1 MTTTGQIR
9 EVLQGLNLDAA
20 HEAGH
25 AVASVEQQLP
35 IESVTIEC
43 VGNCHGRLRWPNL
56 LAGWESCGSVWY
68 GMLVST
74 LAGPAVDAM
83 AGMDDEAFD
92 NRSGSDRAFA
102 RKLVDQYPS
111 GDRMLDPAIA
121 VANEIVTRRI
131 DAIAAVAKALV
142 DLTTLTGEQV
152 ERIAEAHP

>member
-1 MTTTGQIR
+1 MTAIQQIR
-9 EVLQGLNLDAA
+9 EVLRGLDVDAA

-25 AVASVEQQLP
+25 AIASIDQQLP
-35 IESVTIEC
+35 IESVTIER
-43 VGNCHGRLRWPNL
+43 VGDCHGRLRWSNVHT
-56 LAGWESCGSVWY
+56 GWERCGSVWH

-83 AGMDDEAFD
+83 AGMDDEAFG

-102 RKLVDQYPS
+102 RKLVDQFPS
-111 GDRMLDPAIA
+111 GDRMLNPAIA